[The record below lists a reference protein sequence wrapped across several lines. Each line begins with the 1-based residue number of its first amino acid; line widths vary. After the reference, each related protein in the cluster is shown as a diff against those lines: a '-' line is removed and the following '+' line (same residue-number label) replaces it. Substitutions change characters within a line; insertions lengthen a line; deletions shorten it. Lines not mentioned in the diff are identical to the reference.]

1 MIHINKTNIRI
12 ININKIDINKNSM
25 NKIDTNK
32 IAIKKKNTFHLLHTY
47 LEASCSPPSDRDV
60 RIESISSR
68 NMVEGA

>member
-1 MIHINKTNIRI
+1 MIHIND
-12 ININKIDINKNSM
+12 INIKRIDINKIDIDKNDMNKIDINKN
-25 NKIDTNK
+25 
-32 IAIKKKNTFHLLHTY
+32 NTFHLLHSY

>member
-1 MIHINKTNIRI
+1 MIHINDINIKRI
-12 ININKIDINKNSM
+12 DINKIDIDKNDM
-25 NKIDTNK
+25 NKIDIKK
-32 IAIKKKNTFHLLHTY
+32 IAIKKNNTFHLLHSY

>member
-1 MIHINKTNIRI
+1 MIHIDKTNIRR
-12 ININKIDINKNSM
+12 IDINK
-25 NKIDTNK
+25 
-32 IAIKKKNTFHLLHTY
+32 IAINKNNTFHLLHSY

>member
-1 MIHINKTNIRI
+1 MIHINKTNIRR
-12 ININKIDINKNSM
+12 IDINKN
-25 NKIDTNK
+25 NN
-32 IAIKKKNTFHLLHTY
+32 FHLLHTY